1 MNGID
6 RVAEHLTAGRYR
18 FRQFKGERIDIGFD
32 GDNTWY
38 QAVITVRGP
47 MVSVLVQ
54 AVIVAPLDRVEETV
68 RLSNMLNA
76 LRVPYGY
83 FWVHPTERRLA
94 FEVHVPA
101 VDDVSQ
107 EQVRRSIVALG
118 AVDYFYPLF
127 VKVIWQ
133 GMSAEEAML
142 DEASLNATNDR
153 PESDPP
159 LDLAV

>member
-6 RVAEHLTAGRYR
+6 RIAEHLTSGRYR
-18 FRQFKGERIDIGFD
+18 FRQCKGERIDIGFD

-54 AVIVAPLDRVEETV
+54 AVIVAPRDRLEETL
-68 RLSNMLNA
+68 RLANMLNA
-76 LRVPYGY
+76 LRVPYGH

-94 FEVHVPA
+94 FEVHVPV

-107 EQVRRSIVALG
+107 EQVRRSMVALG

-127 VKVIWQ
+127 ARVIWQ
-133 GMSAEEAML
+133 GMSAEEAMMSESTSNAA
-142 DEASLNATNDR
+142 DEH